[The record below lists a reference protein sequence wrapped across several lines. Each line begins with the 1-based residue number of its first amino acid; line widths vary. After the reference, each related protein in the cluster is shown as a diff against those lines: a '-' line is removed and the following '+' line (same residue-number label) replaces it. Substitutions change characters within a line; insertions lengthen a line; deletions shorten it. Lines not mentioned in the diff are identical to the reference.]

1 MSDHAVSPTGSCWA
15 RANTFPTRSLEGSF
29 LKGRVVGFLTLQP
42 NVTGLITLQFLLF
55 YLSRMLDFY
64 QEHLKFKNTGPEDEE
79 MEEE

>member
-1 MSDHAVSPTGSCWA
+1 M
-15 RANTFPTRSLEGSF
+15 
-29 LKGRVVGFLTLQP
+29 VGFLTLQP